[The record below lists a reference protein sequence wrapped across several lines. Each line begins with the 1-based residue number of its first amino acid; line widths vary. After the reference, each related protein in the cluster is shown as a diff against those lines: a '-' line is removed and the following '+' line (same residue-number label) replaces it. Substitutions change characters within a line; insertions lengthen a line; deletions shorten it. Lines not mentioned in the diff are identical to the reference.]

1 MSRLVYSTG
10 PDGNRSAK
18 PDAGPA
24 REPSASLPP
33 AEHDIRVR
41 RTRAGRRG
49 KTVTVSGPFVLSRA
63 DAMALLKSLK
73 RSCGS
78 GGTLKPCESKG
89 GGAAFELEM
98 QGDHVERLVAALVKS
113 GYRAKRSGG

>member
-10 PDGNRSAK
+10 PDGNRSNK
-18 PDAGPA
+18 PDSAPT

-41 RTRAGRRG
+41 RERTGRRG
-49 KTVTVSGPFVLSRA
+49 KTVTVSGPFVLVRA
-63 DAMALLKSLK
+63 DATTLLKLLK
-73 RSCGS
+73 KSCGS

-98 QGDHVERLVAALVKS
+98 QGDHVDRLVAALVQS